1 MSTTTRA
8 PGRAIGAPLDRID
21 GPQKVRGVAPYAY
34 EHRVEYP
41 LYLYPLQ
48 SNIARGRVASI
59 DASAAEALPGVILVI
74 THHNAPRLAD
84 TSDRELA
91 ILQSDEVAFRGQYIG
106 AVVAETFEV
115 ARHAARL
122 IEVSYDEEPHDA
134 ELRPDRDDLY
144 APDQLNA
151 GFPTDTEEGDFD
163 DALSSAAVQL
173 DETYTT
179 PMEHNNPMEPHT
191 TVAVWDEGDLTL
203 YESTQ
208 GVHTVRRALARVF
221 GLDRAR
227 VRVVAPHV
235 GGGFGSK
242 GLPHANTTLAAL
254 AAQMIEG
261 RPVKFALTRQQ
272 MFSGVGYRTPTIQR
286 IRLGADEDG
295 HLTAVSHDV
304 IEQTSKIKE
313 FSEQSGYATRMMYA
327 TQTRRTTHRLAALDV
342 PVPSWMRAPG
352 EAPGMYALE
361 AAMDEMA
368 IACNLDPIEFR
379 IRNEPEVDADTGL
392 PYSSRNLIACLRE
405 GAERF
410 GWEGRDPAPHARM
423 DGRWLVGTGVAA
435 SMYPVGRMPGTKAR
449 IRSLGEGGYAVEIG
463 AVDIGTGTWTALT
476 QISADALGVGV
487 EEIDLR
493 IGDTNLPSASVAGG
507 SSGITTWGS
516 TIFEAA
522 RVFRERHGE
531 DPSEGDTVEAGT
543 PENPETENYSMH
555 AFGAH
560 FVEARVNEDTGE
572 VRVPRMTGVFA
583 VGRVINAKTAR
594 SQFIGGMTMG
604 LSMALHEESL
614 VDGRF
619 GHVVNHDFAEYHIPT
634 NADVGEIDV
643 AWIDE
648 EDPHLN
654 PMGSKGI
661 GEIGIVG
668 SPAAV
673 ANAVYHATGVRVRD
687 LPITPDKL
695 VRRGPN
701 KRSQPRGDADEH
713 R

>member
-1 MSTTTRA
+1 MSITTPGETA
-8 PGRAIGAPLDRID
+8 GRAIGAPLDRIE
-21 GPQKVRGVAPYAY
+21 GPQKVTGTAPYAY
-34 EHRVEYP
+34 EHETEYP
-41 LYLYPLQ
+41 LYLFPVR
-48 SNIARGRVASI
+48 SEIARGRVLRI
-59 DASAAEALPGVILVI
+59 DASAAEAIPGVVIVI
-74 THHNAPRLAD
+74 TPENAPQLAD
-84 TSDRELA
+84 TGDKELA
-91 ILQSDEVAFRGQYIG
+91 VLQSNEVAFRGQYVA
-106 AVVAETFEV
+106 AVVAESFEV
-115 ARHAARL
+115 ARHAAGL
-122 IEVSYDEEPHDA
+122 VGVVYEEEPHDVG
-134 ELRPDRDDLY
+134 LRADSDDLY

-151 GFPTDTEEGDFD
+151 GVQTDTEEGDVD
-163 DALSSAAVQL
+163 GALSSAAVQL

-191 TVAVWDEGDLTL
+191 TVALWEEGDLTL
-203 YESTQ
+203 YDSTQ
-208 GVHTVRRALARVF
+208 GVHTVRRTVARTF
-221 GLDRAR
+221 GLDRDR

-242 GLPHANTTLAAL
+242 GLPHANTILTTL

-286 IRLGADEDG
+286 IRLGADQDG
-295 HLTAVSHDV
+295 RLTAISHDV
-304 IEQTSKIKE
+304 IELSAKLKE
-313 FSEQSGYATRMMYA
+313 FAEQTASATRTMYA
-327 TQTRRTTHRLAALDV
+327 TENRRTTHRLAALDL

-361 AAMDEMA
+361 VAMDEMA
-368 IACNLDPIEFR
+368 EKCNLDPIEFR
-379 IRNEPEVDADTGL
+379 TRNEPEVDAETGL

-410 GWEGRDPAPHARM
+410 GWEGRDPTPRARR

-435 SMYPVGRMPGTKAR
+435 SMYPVYRMPGTRSR
-449 IRSLGEGGYAVEIG
+449 IRSLGEGRYTVEIG

-476 QISADALGVGV
+476 QIAADALGVGIGAV
-487 EEIDLR
+487 DLR
-493 IGDTNLPSASVAGG
+493 IGDTSLPSASVAGG
-507 SSGITTWGS
+507 SSGITVWGS

-522 RVFRERHGE
+522 RLFRARHGE

-543 PENPETENYSMH
+543 PDNPETENYSMS
-555 AFGAH
+555 AFGAY
-560 FVEARVNEDTGE
+560 FAEARVDEDTGE

-583 VGRVINAKTAR
+583 AGRIINAKTAR

-614 VDGRF
+614 VDERF

-648 EDPHLN
+648 EDPYLN

-673 ANAVYHATGVRVRD
+673 ANAVYHATGERVRD
-687 LPITPDKL
+687 LPITLDKL
-695 VRRGPN
+695 VR
-701 KRSQPRGDADEH
+701 
-713 R
+713 

>member
-1 MSTTTRA
+1 MSITTPGETA
-8 PGRAIGAPLDRID
+8 GRAIGAPLDRIE
-21 GPQKVRGVAPYAY
+21 GPQKVTGTARYAY
-34 EHRVEYP
+34 EHHVEYP
-41 LYLYPLQ
+41 LYLYLLQ
-48 SNIARGRVASI
+48 SEIALGRVTRV
-59 DASAAEALPGVILVI
+59 DASAAETLPGVVIVI
-74 THHNAPRLAD
+74 THENAPPLAD
-84 TSDRELA
+84 TGDKELA
-91 ILQSDEVAFRGQYIG
+91 VLQSNEVAFRGQYVA
-106 AVVAETFEV
+106 AVVAESFEV
-115 ARHAARL
+115 ARHAAGL
-122 IEVSYDEEPHDA
+122 VGVVYEEEPHDVG
-134 ELRPDRDDLY
+134 LRADSDDLY

-151 GFPTDTEEGDFD
+151 GVQTDTEEGDVD
-163 DALSSAAVQL
+163 GALSSAAVQL

-191 TVAVWDEGDLTL
+191 TVALWEEGDLTL
-203 YESTQ
+203 YDSTQ
-208 GVHTVRRALARVF
+208 GVHTVRRTVARTF
-221 GLDRAR
+221 GLDRDR

-242 GLPHANTTLAAL
+242 GLPHANTILTTL

-286 IRLGADEDG
+286 IRLGADQDG
-295 HLTAVSHDV
+295 RLTAISHDV
-304 IEQTSKIKE
+304 IELSAKLKE
-313 FSEQSGYATRMMYA
+313 FAEQTASATRTMYA
-327 TQTRRTTHRLAALDV
+327 TENRRTTHRLAALDL

-361 AAMDEMA
+361 VAMDEMA
-368 IACNLDPIEFR
+368 EKCNLDPIEFR
-379 IRNEPEVDADTGL
+379 TRNEPEVDAETGL

-410 GWEGRDPAPHARM
+410 GWEGRDPTPRARR

-435 SMYPVGRMPGTKAR
+435 SMYPVYRMPGTRSR
-449 IRSLGEGGYAVEIG
+449 IRSLGEGRYTVEIG

-476 QISADALGVGV
+476 QIAADALGVGIGAV
-487 EEIDLR
+487 DLR
-493 IGDTNLPSASVAGG
+493 IGDTSLPSASVAGG
-507 SSGITTWGS
+507 SSGITVWGS

-522 RVFRERHGE
+522 RLFRARHGE

-543 PENPETENYSMH
+543 PDNPETENYSMS
-555 AFGAH
+555 AFGAY
-560 FVEARVNEDTGE
+560 FAEARVDEDTGE

-583 VGRVINAKTAR
+583 AGRIINAKTAR

-614 VDGRF
+614 VDERF

-648 EDPHLN
+648 EDPYLN

-673 ANAVYHATGVRVRD
+673 ANAVYHATGERVRD

-695 VRRGPN
+695 VR
-701 KRSQPRGDADEH
+701 
-713 R
+713 

>member
-1 MSTTTRA
+1 MSTTTRV

-34 EHRVEYP
+34 EHGVEYP

-48 SNIARGRVASI
+48 SDIAKGRVARI
-59 DASAAEALPGVILVI
+59 DASAAEALPGVVIVI
-74 THHNAPRLAD
+74 THENAPQLAD
-84 TSDRELA
+84 TNDKELA
-91 ILQSDEVAFRGQYIG
+91 ILQSEDVAFRGQYIG
-106 AVVAETFEV
+106 AVVAETFEI
-115 ARHAARL
+115 ARHAANL
-122 IEVSYDEEPHDA
+122 VGVSYADEPHDA
-134 ELRPDRDDLY
+134 TLRPESDDLY
-144 APDQLNA
+144 TPDQLNA

-163 DALSSAAVQL
+163 DAFASAAVKL

-203 YESTQ
+203 YDSTQ
-208 GVHTVRRALARVF
+208 GVHTVRRTVARVL
-221 GLDRAR
+221 GLDRDR
-227 VRVVAPHV
+227 IRVVAPHV

-242 GLPHANTTLAAL
+242 GLPHANTILAAL
-254 AAQMIEG
+254 AAQMIAG

-304 IEQTSKIKE
+304 IEQSAKIKE
-313 FSEQSGYATRMMYA
+313 FAEQTAYATRTMYA
-327 TQTRRTTHRLAALDV
+327 TEHRRTTHRLAALDV

-368 IACNLDPIEFR
+368 VRCDLDPIEFR
-379 IRNEPEVDADTGL
+379 IRNEPEVDAETGL
-392 PYSSRNLIACLRE
+392 PYSSRNLAACLRE
-405 GAERF
+405 GAKRF
-410 GWEGRDPAPHARM
+410 GWEGRDPAPRSRRE
-423 DGRWLVGTGVAA
+423 GRWLVGTGVASA
-435 SMYPVGRMPGTKAR
+435 MYPVFRLPGTKAR
-449 IRSLGEGGYAVEIG
+449 IRSEGEGRYAVEVG

-476 QISADALGVGV
+476 QIAADALDV
-487 EEIDLR
+487 EVESIDLR
-493 IGDTNLPSASVAGG
+493 IGDTRLPPASVAGG
-507 SSGITTWGS
+507 SSGIATWGS

-522 RVFRERHGE
+522 RVFRERHGRS
-531 DPSEGDTVEAGT
+531 PSEGDTVEAGM
-543 PENPETENYSMH
+543 PENPETENFSME
-555 AFGAH
+555 AYGAY
-560 FVEARVNEDTGE
+560 FAEARVNEDTGE
-572 VRVPRMTGVFA
+572 VRVPRISGVFA

-614 VDGRF
+614 IDGRF

-673 ANAVYHATGVRVRD
+673 ANAVYHATGIRVRD

-695 VRRGPN
+695 VR
-701 KRSQPRGDADEH
+701 
-713 R
+713 

>member
-21 GPQKVRGVAPYAY
+21 GPQKVRGAAPYAY

-48 SNIARGRVASI
+48 SDIARGRVARI
-59 DASAAEALPGVILVI
+59 DASAAEALPGVVIVI
-74 THHNAPRLAD
+74 THENAPRLAD
-84 TSDRELA
+84 TSDKELA
-91 ILQSDEVAFRGQYIG
+91 ILQSEEVAFRGQYIG

-115 ARHAARL
+115 ARHAANL
-122 IEVSYDEEPHDA
+122 VEVSYAEEPHDSI
-134 ELRPDRDDLY
+134 LRPDGDDLY
-144 APDQLNA
+144 APNQLNA

-163 DALSSAAVQL
+163 NAFASATVKL

-191 TVAVWDEGDLTL
+191 TVAIWEEVDLTL
-203 YESTQ
+203 YDSTQ
-208 GVHTVRRALARVF
+208 GVHTVRRAVARVF
-221 GLDRAR
+221 GLDRDR
-227 VRVVAPHV
+227 VQVVAPHV
-235 GGGFGSK
+235 GGGFGAK
-242 GLPHANTTLAAL
+242 GLPHANTILAAL
-254 AAQMIEG
+254 AARMIEG

-286 IRLGADEDG
+286 IRLGADGDG
-295 HLTAVSHDV
+295 RLTAVSHDV
-304 IEQTSKIKE
+304 IEQSAKIKE
-313 FSEQSGYATRMMYA
+313 FAEQTAYATRTMYA
-327 TQTRRTTHRLAALDV
+327 TENRRTTHHLAALDV

-352 EAPGMYALE
+352 ECPGMYALE
-361 AAMDEMA
+361 AAMDE
-368 IACNLDPIEFR
+368 IAARCNLDPIEFR

-392 PYSSRNLIACLRE
+392 PYSSRNLVACLRE

-410 GWEGRDPAPHARM
+410 GWEGRDPAPRARM

-435 SMYPVGRMPGTKAR
+435 SMYPVNRLPGTKAR
-449 IRSLGEGGYAVEIG
+449 IRSLGEGRYAVEIG

-476 QISADALGVGV
+476 QVAADALGVGV
-487 EEIDLR
+487 EKIDLR
-493 IGDTNLPSASVAGG
+493 IGDTDLPSASVAGG

-522 RVFRERHGE
+522 RVFRERHGQS
-531 DPSEGDTVEAGT
+531 PSEGDTVEAGT
-543 PENPETENYSMH
+543 PENPETENYSMY

-594 SQFIGGMTMG
+594 SQLIGGMTMG
-604 LSMALHEESL
+604 LGMALHEESL
-614 VDGRF
+614 VDERF

-643 AWIDE
+643 SWIE
-648 EDPHLN
+648 EDDPHVN
-654 PMGSKGI
+654 PMGTKGI
-661 GEIGIVG
+661 GEIGVVG

-673 ANAVYHATGVRVRD
+673 ANAVYHATGIRVRD
-687 LPITPDKL
+687 LPMTPDKL
-695 VRRGPN
+695 IR
-701 KRSQPRGDADEH
+701 
-713 R
+713 

>member
-1 MSTTTRA
+1 MSNSTT
-8 PGRAIGAPLDRID
+8 GRVIGAPIDRIE
-21 GPQKVRGVAPYAY
+21 GPQKVTGTAPYAY
-34 EHRVEYP
+34 EHETEYP
-41 LYLYPLQ
+41 LYLYPVQ
-48 SNIARGRVASI
+48 SEIARGRVARI
-59 DASAAEALPGVILVI
+59 DPSAAEALPGVVIVI
-74 THHNAPRLAD
+74 THENAPQLAE
-84 TSDRELA
+84 TRDRELA
-91 ILQSDEVAFRGQYIG
+91 ILQSDEVAFRGQYVG
-106 AVVAETFEV
+106 AVVAESFEV

-122 IEVSYDEEPHDA
+122 VSVVYDEESHDVG
-134 ELRPDRDDLY
+134 LRADSDGLY
-144 APDQLNA
+144 APEQLNS
-151 GFPTDTEEGDFD
+151 GVQTDTAEGDVD
-163 DALSSAAVQL
+163 GALSSADVRL

-179 PMEHNNPMEPHT
+179 PMQHNNPMEPHT
-191 TVAVWDEGDLTL
+191 TVALWEEGDLRL
-203 YESTQ
+203 YDSTQ
-208 GVHTVRRALARVF
+208 GVHTVRRTVARVF
-221 GLDRAR
+221 GLDRDR

-242 GLPHANTTLAAL
+242 GLPHANVILTTL

-272 MFSGVGYRTPTIQR
+272 TFSGVGYRTPTIQR

-304 IEQTSKIKE
+304 VELSAKIKE
-313 FSEQSGYATRMMYA
+313 FAEQTASATRKMYA
-327 TQTRRTTHRLAALDV
+327 TENRRTTHRLAALDL

-368 IACNLDPIEFR
+368 ERCALDPIEFR
-379 IRNEPEVDADTGL
+379 IRNEPEVDAETGL

-405 GAERF
+405 GAKRF
-410 GWEGRDPAPHARM
+410 GWEGRDPTPRARRE
-423 DGRWLVGTGVAA
+423 GRWLVGTGVAA
-435 SMYPVGRMPGTKAR
+435 SMYPVYRLPGTKAR
-449 IRSLGEGGYAVEIG
+449 IRSLGEGRYAVEIG

-476 QISADALGVGV
+476 QISADALGVGIGA
-487 EEIDLR
+487 IDLR
-493 IGDTNLPSASVAGG
+493 IGDTELPSASVAGG
-507 SSGITTWGS
+507 SSGITAWGS
-516 TIFEAA
+516 TIFEAV
-522 RVFRERHGE
+522 RLFRERHGE

-543 PENPETENYSMH
+543 PDNPATENYSMS
-555 AFGAH
+555 AFGAY
-560 FVEARVNEDTGE
+560 FAEARVDADTGE

-583 VGRVINAKTAR
+583 VGQVINAKTAR
-594 SQFIGGMTMG
+594 SQFMGGMTMG

-614 VDGRF
+614 VDERF

-634 NADVGEIDV
+634 NADVGEFDI

-648 EDPHLN
+648 EDPYVN

-695 VRRGPN
+695 IR
-701 KRSQPRGDADEH
+701 
-713 R
+713 